1 MNHHLNVF
9 RFFNESNSSEF
20 IENNLSR
27 ALALCLLNN
36 SLFLN
41 EYIKKIVSEEDFFYL
56 FNNVMEDS
64 SLLINIQVDT
74 AFIEKDNYKKIYAV
88 AMTADKLLSMDN
100 FHNMTFN
107 GEKRHITDIFI
118 SIKDI
123 CFVIEVKRTNE
134 DCKAQLYNQVYSLIS
149 DEDDNVNNDKA
160 VPIAFCWQDIIKI
173 LQNVRTIQHIT
184 SQNSVFIEDFLELSE
199 THYPMWFEPKPFSII
214 PYRTGEHANINRYPM
229 GQRMAV
235 ALAGVSKIAGDEYH
249 ILQSYERLGI
259 AVPFEWASEL
269 SVSFAPS
276 IHDEIEYVIFH
287 IYPGNT
293 KSQGAFIYNKSLS
306 WLGNEK
312 IKIDNEEFQIDI
324 IHNVKLSHFMGKYIS
339 GVNYYEWDNL
349 IKPLHTKEN
358 YYHSSGKWDRSGW
371 ADFEK
376 MMDEHFKPE
385 FNWRSS
391 CDWEELFINSD
402 RNFLFMSL
410 GFEIEIYIPY
420 TKLQALDKNE
430 NDVTII
436 SKFIFQIADSIK
448 NMIG

>member
-9 RFFNESNSSEF
+9 RFFNESNLSEF

-41 EYIKKIVSEEDFFYL
+41 EYIKKVVSEEDFFYL
-56 FNNVMEDS
+56 FNNLTEES

-88 AMTADKLLSMDN
+88 AMTSDKLLNMDG
-100 FHNMTFN
+100 FHDTAFN
-107 GEKRHITDIFI
+107 GEKQHITDIFI

-134 DCKAQLYNQVYSLIS
+134 DCKAQLYNQVYSLLL
-149 DEDDNVNNDKA
+149 DEYGNINNGKA
-160 VPIAFCWQDIIKI
+160 IPVAFCWQDIIKI
-173 LQNVRTIQHIT
+173 MQNVKTIQHIT

-199 THYPMWFEPKPFSII
+199 TYYPMWFEPKPFSII
-214 PYRTGEHANINRYPM
+214 PYRITEDATINRYPLI
-229 GQRMAV
+229 QRMTV
-235 ALAGVSKIAGDEYH
+235 ALAGINKIAGDDYH
-249 ILQSYERLGI
+249 ILHSYDRLGI
-259 AVPFEWASEL
+259 SVPFKWASEL

-276 IHDEIEYVIFH
+276 IHDDIEYVIFH

-293 KSQGAFIYNKSLS
+293 KSQGAFLYNNPLS
-306 WLGNEK
+306 WLNNEK

-339 GVNYYEWDNL
+339 GINYYEWDGL

-358 YYHSSGKWDRSGW
+358 YYRSG
-371 ADFEK
+371 
-376 MMDEHFKPE
+376 
-385 FNWRSS
+385 R
-391 CDWEELFINSD
+391 
-402 RNFLFMSL
+402 
-410 GFEIEIYIPY
+410 
-420 TKLQALDKNE
+420 
-430 NDVTII
+430 
-436 SKFIFQIADSIK
+436 
-448 NMIG
+448 